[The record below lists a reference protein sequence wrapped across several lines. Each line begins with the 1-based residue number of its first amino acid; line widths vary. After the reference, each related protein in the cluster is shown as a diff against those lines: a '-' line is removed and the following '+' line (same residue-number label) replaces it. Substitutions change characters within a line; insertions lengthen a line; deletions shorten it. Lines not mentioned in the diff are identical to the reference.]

1 VDAMGNTSYIA
12 VKQVKTIGD
21 SFALSEKEYAAAQRL
36 GEAYKVFVISLDG
49 EKVEYLYITNPCDTL
64 TLDKTVKEWEFICNS
79 YDIPEQ
85 NNPDSDDTLIDERM
99 LKYLAED
106 YFVSNQKAFLKDLI
120 VAGEMAYDASL
131 ADMVEKINGVVD
143 FYTGET
149 LLDIRDDQ
157 ITVERSKMNA
167 IRKILGL

>member
-1 VDAMGNTSYIA
+1 
-12 VKQVKTIGD
+12 
-21 SFALSEKEYAAAQRL
+21 
-36 GEAYKVFVISLDG
+36 
-49 EKVEYLYITNPCDTL
+49 
-64 TLDKTVKEWEFICNS
+64 
-79 YDIPEQ
+79 
-85 NNPDSDDTLIDERM
+85 M

-120 VAGEMAYDASL
+120 VAGEMAYDASR